1 MKLFIQHKLVIAGIL
16 LGAISG
22 FLYWNFIGCNS
33 GSCAIT
39 SNPYNSTIYGSVMG
53 GLVFSMFKKEKG
65 NSTSEN

>member
-1 MKLFIQHKLVIAGIL
+1 MKLLIQHKLLIAGIL

-33 GSCAIT
+33 GSCAVT